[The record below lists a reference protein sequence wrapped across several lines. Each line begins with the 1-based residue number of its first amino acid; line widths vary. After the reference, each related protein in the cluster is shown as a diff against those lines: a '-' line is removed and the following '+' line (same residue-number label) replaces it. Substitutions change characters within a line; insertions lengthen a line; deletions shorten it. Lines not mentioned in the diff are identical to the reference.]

1 MKLEQND
8 KSILFSN
15 TEIPDVFFSEYLSAA
30 NGDYIKVYLYI
41 LFLSK
46 YDKDIKLN
54 DLSKKLALPLKIIQ
68 EALKYWEDIGA
79 LIKKHTGYV
88 VVNLQEVE
96 LLKLYSPKLTSS
108 PEDIKKNAK
117 NQYRAK
123 AIENINNQ
131 FFQGIMSPSWY
142 SDIDMWFKKYNFDE
156 QVMMALFTYCFQRS
170 ALSPNYVRAVASAW
184 AAAAVHTFRDLEIY
198 TQKADNLQKSYSA
211 IQKKLGLKR
220 CLTEY
225 EQGYVKKWTVDYGY
239 SLDIIEIALKKTVS
253 KANISFDYLDKMITD
268 WNTRDL
274 KTSDDVQN
282 YLVSAKALAQN
293 KKDLEKKVKYNNFE
307 QRSYTNFDSLY
318 ANKQT

>member
-1 MKLEQND
+1 MQQQRYLIYSLQNT
-8 KSILFSN
+8 SRRPL
-15 TEIPDVFFSEYLSAA
+15 
-30 NGDYIKVYLYI
+30 GDFIKVYLYI

-46 YDKDIKLN
+46 HNKDININ
-54 DLSKKLALPLKIIQ
+54 DLSKTLSIAYPVIQ
-68 EALKYWEDIGA
+68 EALKYWEEHRAIT
-79 LIKKHTGYV
+79 KKGTGFIV
-88 VVNLQEVE
+88 NNLQEIE
-96 LLKLYSPKLTSS
+96 LQRLYKPNVSLSA
-108 PEDIKKNAK
+108 EDIERNEKSNT
-117 NQYRAK
+117 RASL
-123 AIENINNQ
+123 IETINNS
-131 FFQGIMSPSWY
+131 FFQGIMSPTWY
-142 SDIDMWFKKYNFDE
+142 ADIDLFFKKYNFDE

>member
-1 MKLEQND
+1 
-8 KSILFSN
+8 
-15 TEIPDVFFSEYLSAA
+15 
-30 NGDYIKVYLYI
+30 
-41 LFLSK
+41 
-46 YDKDIKLN
+46 
-54 DLSKKLALPLKIIQ
+54 
-68 EALKYWEDIGA
+68 
-79 LIKKHTGYV
+79 
-88 VVNLQEVE
+88 
-96 LLKLYSPKLTSS
+96 
-108 PEDIKKNAK
+108 
-117 NQYRAK
+117 
-123 AIENINNQ
+123 
-131 FFQGIMSPSWY
+131 MSPTWY
-142 SDIDMWFKKYNFDE
+142 ADIDLFFKKYNFDE